1 MYKEIWD
8 NYSVFYM
15 LGFFKRVLA
24 PTIFVIGLL
33 IYFHSPLSIFL
44 TVLFIYFLPGVIIYY
59 RYWTGDLRKKTSMGD
74 TTSKYARTIQDV
86 TDDVPH
92 VILVVNLI
100 LGWTIIV
107 WFVCLYF
114 ALTEEY
120 ENLY

>member
-1 MYKEIWD
+1 
-8 NYSVFYM
+8 
-15 LGFFKRVLA
+15 
-24 PTIFVIGLL
+24 
-33 IYFHSPLSIFL
+33 
-44 TVLFIYFLPGVIIYY
+44 
-59 RYWTGDLRKKTSMGD
+59 MGD